1 MLPSILQLLPLL
13 ALLLIL
19 VDPKFFEVHVAT
31 VERRAVCTSPRALE
45 FKEFRDVA
53 RVDFGVRHEL
63 GEVAGEGSLS
73 DAWLFH
79 VVADLLADV
88 IAGVVDFYFF
98 ILLPVKVDV
107 SQIRSRWGFVF
118 GLLGRVLGL
127 S

>member
-1 MLPSILQLLPLL
+1 
-13 ALLLIL
+13 
-19 VDPKFFEVHVAT
+19 
-31 VERRAVCTSPRALE
+31 
-45 FKEFRDVA
+45 
-53 RVDFGVRHEL
+53 
-63 GEVAGEGSLS
+63 
-73 DAWLFH
+73 

-127 S
+127 SCRRLCLGRLRACFIDFRLSRILLKSV

>member
-1 MLPSILQLLPLL
+1 
-13 ALLLIL
+13 
-19 VDPKFFEVHVAT
+19 
-31 VERRAVCTSPRALE
+31 
-45 FKEFRDVA
+45 
-53 RVDFGVRHEL
+53 
-63 GEVAGEGSLS
+63 
-73 DAWLFH
+73 